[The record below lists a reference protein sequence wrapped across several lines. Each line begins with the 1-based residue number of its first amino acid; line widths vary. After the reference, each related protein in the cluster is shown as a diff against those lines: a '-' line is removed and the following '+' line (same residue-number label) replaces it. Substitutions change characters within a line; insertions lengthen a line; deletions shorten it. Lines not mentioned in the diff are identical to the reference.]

1 MEIVIIVVA
10 AVLIGA
16 AIYVYN
22 KNKTLDVNNDGK
34 VDAQDVKAA
43 VETVVADVKK
53 AADVDGDGK
62 VTVADAKAAVKKTKA
77 KAKTAVKEVAKKANT
92 RGRKPA
98 AK

>member
-10 AVLIGA
+10 VVLIGA

-77 KAKTAVKEVAKKANT
+77 KTAVKEVAKKAGT